1 MATVLVS
8 RRERRQMG
16 AGLRLEFQR
25 EASRL
30 EGSLRKQLPEGC
42 RALFEW
48 SFAFWVSG
56 TLCALGANVR

>member
-1 MATVLVS
+1 
-8 RRERRQMG
+8 MG

-30 EGSLRKQLPEGC
+30 QGSLRKQLPEGC

-48 SFAFWVSG
+48 SFAFRVSG